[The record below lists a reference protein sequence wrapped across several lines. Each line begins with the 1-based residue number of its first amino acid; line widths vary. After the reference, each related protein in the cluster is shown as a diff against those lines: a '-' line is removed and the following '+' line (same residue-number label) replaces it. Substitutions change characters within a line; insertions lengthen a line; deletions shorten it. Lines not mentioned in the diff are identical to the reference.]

1 MVSAQILS
9 DEGIT
14 VRTLPPEEAHRV
26 TEAQGPMA
34 NHPDPMVLK
43 DSTRIVVLEKAGEI
57 VGYWVMFD
65 TVHIEPLWLDPETRN
80 HPKAAMALLSQVY
93 TELQGAGV
101 RQVFAVIGDRDAEVM
116 GPMAE
121 QIGLSKIQGA
131 LFGGFVP
138 PKG

>member
-1 MVSAQILS
+1 MVPAQILS
-9 DEGIT
+9 DLGLT

-34 NHPDPMVLK
+34 HHPTPEALK
-43 DSTRIVVLEKAGEI
+43 HNTKIAVLEKDGEI

-80 HPKAAMALLSQVY
+80 HPKAAMALLAQVY

-101 RQVFAVIGDRDAEVM
+101 RQVFAVIGDQDAEVM
-116 GPMAE
+116 GPMADR
-121 QIGLSKIQGA
+121 IGLSKLPGQ
-131 LFGGFVP
+131 LYGGFVP

>member
-1 MVSAQILS
+1 MTSARVLS
-9 DEGIT
+9 DLGIT
-14 VRTLPPEEAHRV
+14 VRTLPPDEVHRI
-26 TEAQGPMA
+26 TQAQGPMA
-34 NHPDPMVLK
+34 DHPNPEALK
-43 DSTRIVVLEKAGEI
+43 DTTRIVVLEKAGEI

-80 HPKAAMALLSQVY
+80 HPKAALGLLAQVY

-101 RQVFAVIGDRDAEVM
+101 RQVFAVIGDADAEVM

-121 QIGLSKIQGA
+121 QLGLTKVPGQ

-138 PKG
+138 PKS